1 MRVVIDT
8 NIIVSGYLGG
18 SLEAIIVAWK
28 SGKFTLVVSAAIV
41 DEYLKVLK
49 RPKFKIERAE
59 LDDFSALLLDKAEF
73 VIPLEEINAV
83 PADTTD
89 NKFLEAA
96 IAGKV
101 GVIVSGD
108 GHLLELKT
116 FRDISIITAR
126 EFVEKLKNE

>member
-41 DEYLKVLK
+41 DEYLKVLR
-49 RPKFKIERAE
+49 RPKFKIARTE

-73 VIPLEEINAV
+73 VIPLERIHAV
-83 PADTTD
+83 STDASD

-101 GVIVSGD
+101 SLIVSGD

-116 FRDISIITAR
+116 FRDITIITAR
-126 EFVEKLKNE
+126 EFVEQLKLD

>member
-73 VIPLEEINAV
+73 VIPLEEINAI

-108 GHLLELKT
+108 
-116 FRDISIITAR
+116 
-126 EFVEKLKNE
+126 

>member
-18 SLEAIIVAWK
+18 SLETIIVAWK

-59 LDDFSALLLDKAEF
+59 LDDFSALLLDTAEF
-73 VIPLEEINAV
+73 VIPLEEINAI
-83 PADTTD
+83 PADPTD

-96 IAGKV
+96 TAGKV
-101 GVIVSGD
+101 SLIVSGD

-116 FRDISIITAR
+116 FQDVSIITAR